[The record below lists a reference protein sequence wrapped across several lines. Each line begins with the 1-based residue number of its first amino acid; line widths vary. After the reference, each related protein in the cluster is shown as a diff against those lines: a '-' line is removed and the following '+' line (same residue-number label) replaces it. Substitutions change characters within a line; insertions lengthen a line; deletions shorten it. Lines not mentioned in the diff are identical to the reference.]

1 MFEFFVQLI
10 FGPRLSM
17 HQLYKTQTLPNLFL
31 LAPLTQ
37 DGAAVV
43 GVRGG
48 DARHGQPRGRV
59 VDVGAQHG
67 ILTALDVILSMG
79 RMLDKWIQVDIVD
92 PFCDEMVVFFSA
104 KPSSSIYKRHLFIF
118 LHEFVWLL
126 VIFFSQGLGSGQ
138 LPK

>member
-1 MFEFFVQLI
+1 MFGFCTAYI
-10 FGPRLSM
+10 LSSVV
-17 HQLYKTQTLPNLFL
+17 YESAVRKTQTLPNLFL
-31 LAPLTQ
+31 LAPLGK

-92 PFCDEMVVFFSA
+92 PFCDEMVVFFLYNNISRHTISREVFRI
-104 KPSSSIYKRHLFIF
+104 PHLVLQLLSI
-118 LHEFVWLL
+118 
-126 VIFFSQGLGSGQ
+126 
-138 LPK
+138 